1 MLTLALIARHFT
13 AKSLAKIV
21 GRQFWDRHS
30 KDLSRRLEIIH
41 LRVNVNFH
49 SLLGI

>member
-1 MLTLALIARHFT
+1 MLTLALIARHIT

-30 KDLSRRLEIIH
+30 KDLSRRLEIKY
-41 LRVNVNFH
+41 
-49 SLLGI
+49 